1 MNSESNVE
9 SNFESNFESN
19 VESAWSSM
27 IPIDTTPL
35 DVQAENTANFHSAV
49 GREQDDT
56 DNVVHH
62 MLRNKVKHLESKYDE
77 LKRKAMEYVDAY
89 QTVKKKAMTVVKKS
103 HDMVKKSHDDFDELQ
118 KTVLA
123 LQEIV
128 KQQSDVIA
136 AFSHGVGNV
145 EVKLEEG
152 VTTPAKIVGYGR

>member
-1 MNSESNVE
+1 MNFQSFN
-9 SNFESNFESN
+9 
-19 VESAWSSM
+19 
-27 IPIDTTPL
+27 IPTDNTSP
-35 DVQAENTANFHSAV
+35 DVQAENTANFYSAV
-49 GREQDDT
+49 EQEQDDT
-56 DNVVHH
+56 DTADYL
-62 MLRNKVKHLESKYDE
+62 MLRRQAKHFKLKYDTLRE
-77 LKRKAMEYVDAY
+77 DVMQYVHAY
-89 QTVKKKAMTVVKKS
+89 ETVKKKAVKYLT
-103 HDMVKKSHDDFDELQ
+103 MVKQSQDDFRELQ

>member
-1 MNSESNVE
+1 MNFQSFN
-9 SNFESNFESN
+9 
-19 VESAWSSM
+19 
-27 IPIDTTPL
+27 IPTDNTSP
-35 DVQAENTANFHSAV
+35 DVQAENTANFYSAV
-49 GREQDDT
+49 EQEQDDT
-56 DNVVHH
+56 DTVDYL
-62 MLRNKVKHLESKYDE
+62 MLRRQVKHLESKYGK

-89 QTVKKKAMTVVKKS
+89 ETVKKKAVTYVTMVKKS

>member
-1 MNSESNVE
+1 MNFQS
-9 SNFESNFESN
+9 FD
-19 VESAWSSM
+19 
-27 IPIDTTPL
+27 IPTDNTSP
-35 DVQAENTANFHSAV
+35 DVQAENTANFYSAV
-49 GREQDDT
+49 EQEQDDT
-56 DNVVHH
+56 DTVDYL
-62 MLRNKVKHLESKYDE
+62 MQRRQAKHFKWKYDK
-77 LKRKAMEYVDAY
+77 LKQNAMQYVDAY
-89 QTVKKKAMTVVKKS
+89 DTVKKKAVEYLT
-103 HDMVKKSHDDFDELQ
+103 MVKQSQDDFRELQ